1 MQVHYAPCLAGAM
14 AATNPVPSGR
24 GAVSSTGTSPFQG
37 EQSGSARKRTFA
49 VLVQA
54 ACLSC
59 AAPSVR
65 GVEHPAEVRGLY
77 CMEVVDNALLIVAG
91 QMLQD
96 NTLAEFSGSHT
107 RKSGAPDTLDKLRY
121 ESISDK
127 TTAALLIVDSGIG
140 TTKKALGEIPGNELQ
155 DKTFRSPAATMASTP
170 VPWAPRWGSGCS
182 ATALRRSPATTPACN
197 APMTLGNH
205 RSEFKGTGMTN
216 NQHGICFSPTLGSA
230 RRLAAARSSR
240 QARAGRRPVDLRRL
254 DPDIGCGCGFGCSR
268 HPVVLSKQFQT
279 DQLSSPF
286 PPDSCRLPVPL
297 SFPLCG

>member
-14 AATNPVPSGR
+14 VATYPVPFRGR
-24 GAVSSTGTSPFQG
+24 GAVSSTGTGPFQG
-37 EQSGSARKRTFA
+37 EQGRDAEKQAHSRKPGTVMRASVCSARKKTMA

-127 TTAALLIVDSGIG
+127 TNAALLIEDSGIG
-140 TTKKALGEIPGNELQ
+140 MTKKALGDNLGNELQ
-155 DKTFRSPAATMASTP
+155 DNTFEKPSSNY
-170 VPWAPRWGSGCS
+170 GYHSG
-182 ATALRRSPATTPACN
+182 ALGTKVEQLVQNNSLAKISGNYSRTCN
-197 APMTLGNH
+197 APVTLDKLRYESVIRRMR
-205 RSEFKGTGMTN
+205 RS
-216 NQHGICFSPTLGSA
+216 
-230 RRLAAARSSR
+230 
-240 QARAGRRPVDLRRL
+240 
-254 DPDIGCGCGFGCSR
+254 
-268 HPVVLSKQFQT
+268 
-279 DQLSSPF
+279 
-286 PPDSCRLPVPL
+286 
-297 SFPLCG
+297 